1 MAPNRRAFWLR
12 LAFAALLVAGAAA
25 FLAFKPASLKL
36 PSCTF
41 RRITGLYCPGCG
53 STRALTRLV
62 HGDVAGAFRYNPLA
76 GPTLLFVGL
85 LFFVRLHELWTG
97 RLSSGRLTAFGGLVF
112 LLAFIASMILRNI
125 PWSGF
130 DWLRPPG

>member
-1 MAPNRRAFWLR
+1 
-12 LAFAALLVAGAAA
+12 
-25 FLAFKPASLKL
+25 
-36 PSCTF
+36 
-41 RRITGLYCPGCG
+41 
-53 STRALTRLV
+53 
-62 HGDVAGAFRYNPLA
+62 VAGAFRYNPLA
-76 GPTLLFVGL
+76 VPTLLFVGL
-85 LFFVRLHELWTG
+85 LFFVRLRELWTG